1 MLDVI
6 NNGSKGIIGGAILM
20 PLTTITN
27 VATYTCVVVKI
38 LVDLVMF
45 YIFSIVS
52 KHSNDIRWY
61 LCEINLDHE
70 IEWMKKYLK
79 RYYNQWIFF
88 GVKSHQTCYISR
100 QKPFNFPYL
109 KITF

>member
-52 KHSNDIRWY
+52 KHSNDIR
-61 LCEINLDHE
+61 
-70 IEWMKKYLK
+70 
-79 RYYNQWIFF
+79 
-88 GVKSHQTCYISR
+88 
-100 QKPFNFPYL
+100 
-109 KITF
+109 

>member
-1 MLDVI
+1 
-6 NNGSKGIIGGAILM
+6 
-20 PLTTITN
+20 
-27 VATYTCVVVKI
+27 